1 MHGASPVEQ
10 TAPVAPTPLSDKP
23 LIDRHPDST
32 GVRRIL
38 FLAGFLFVFAAT
50 LALFGHVYGAIA
62 LLGIFGL
69 LAMVGI
75 AAVFG
80 LALGLLQF
88 GFKRM
93 DQGIAKAFLDDLPTG
108 TLVTDR
114 RGRVVYANRAYGVR
128 TGAQSAGEVRT
139 LERLLSREPEAS
151 EAIYRLANLAQEGM
165 VGQEEFRLTRELGS
179 RTAETSPRWY
189 RASVRPLTAENGSL
203 QVWQIA
209 DITPEREEQESF
221 FRDLQH
227 AIDYLDHAPAGF
239 FAADDSGRLGY
250 INATLAEWLRIDL
263 ASFKPYGP
271 SIFDYLREE
280 DAALLRRTKHIR
292 DDSGISSVDLDLVTS
307 SGQRLPVRLLRNF
320 APAGERLKGVTR
332 TLVLNRVGAGEQE
345 QALRAAEVRFTRFFN
360 SSPMAIAALDANG
373 RIARANG
380 AFGRLFGESAAIGA
394 QPIMDCVRDENREA
408 IRQALQAAAR
418 GQADIPPVDAE
429 LLSEPVRSTRLYVS
443 ANADIHDGTGEVAI
457 LYGVDITQ
465 QRTLEDQFAK
475 SQKMQAIG
483 NLAGGI
489 AHDFNNVLTIITASV
504 DFLLLNHRSGD
515 PSFQDLLLI
524 KQSANRAASLVRQ
537 LLAYSRRQTMRPKML
552 NLTDVIADM
561 HLLLKRISGDL
572 VKLERHHARDLW
584 PVMADIGQFE
594 QVVTNLVQNARDAM
608 ATQGTVTIS
617 TRNVSA
623 AEVPGFGYGEL
634 IEADYV
640 LMEVSDTG
648 SGMPADVAERIFEP
662 FFTTKEIG
670 KGTGLGL
677 SMVYGI
683 VKQSGGFIFVESRQ
697 GEGTVFRIFLP
708 RHIPAEIAAPRP
720 EQSGV
725 QAAGA
730 KMDLSGTA
738 SILLVEDEDNVRAGN
753 VRALKMRGYDVHEA
767 ASGLEALDV
776 MEELDGKV
784 DLVVSD
790 VVMPEMD
797 GPTLL
802 REMRKVRPDL
812 KFIFVSGYAEDAF
825 AKNLPEG
832 EKFGFLPKPFS
843 LRDLA
848 VAVKEALEE

>member
-1 MHGASPVEQ
+1 M
-10 TAPVAPTPLSDKP
+10 SDKP
-23 LIDRHPDST
+23 LIDRKTDSV
-32 GVRRIL
+32 GVRRLL

-62 LLGIFGL
+62 LLAIFGL

-75 AAVFG
+75 AAVFA
-80 LALGLLQF
+80 LALGILRF
-88 GFKRM
+88 GGR
-93 DQGIAKAFLDDLPTG
+93 DTRRDIAKDFLDELPTG
-108 TLVTDR
+108 TIITDR
-114 RGRVVYANRAYGVR
+114 RARIVYANRAYGEV
-128 TGAQSAGEVRT
+128 TGAPASSDVRT

-151 EAIYRLANLAQEGM
+151 EAIYRLANLARENTA
-165 VGQEEFRLTRELGS
+165 GQEEFRLTRQLGGG
-179 RTAETSPRWY
+179 ADAAPRWY
-189 RASVRPLTAENGSL
+189 RASVRSLPAEGHTM
-203 QVWQIA
+203 QAWQIA
-209 DITPEREEQESF
+209 DITPEREEQENF

-239 FAADDSGRLGY
+239 FAADEKGAIAY
-250 INATLAEWLRIDL
+250 INATLADWLGVDL
-263 ASFKPYGP
+263 ATFKPYSR
-271 SIFDYLREE
+271 SIFDHVGD
-280 DAALLRRTKHIR
+280 DAATFMKRGERT
-292 DDSGISSVDLDLVTS
+292 DDETGISTVDIDLVTAT
-307 SGQRLPVRLLRNF
+307 GQRLPVRLLRNVSRTGDG
-320 APAGERLKGVTR
+320 APGLTR
-332 TLVLNRVGAGEQE
+332 TLVLNRSGAGEKE
-345 QALRAAEVRFTRFFN
+345 GALRAAEVRFMRFFN
-360 SSPMAIAALDANG
+360 SSPMAIAALDAQG
-373 RIARANG
+373 RVARANG
-380 AFGRLFGESAAIGA
+380 AFARLFGETAASGSALIT
-394 QPIMDCVRDENREA
+394 DCVRDENREA
-408 IRQALQAAAR
+408 LRQALAAAGR
-418 GQADIPPVDAE
+418 GQADIPSVDAE
-429 LLSEPVRSTRLYVS
+429 LVTDPVRSSRLYIS
-443 ANADIHDGTGEVAI
+443 ANSDSRDDTGEVAI

-475 SQKMQAIG
+475 SQKMQAVG

-504 DFLLLNHRSGD
+504 DFLLLNHRTGD

-552 NLTDVIADM
+552 NLTDVVADM

-608 ATQGTVTIS
+608 STNGRVTIS
-617 TRNVSA
+617 TRNVPA
-623 AEVPGFGYGEL
+623 GEIKAFGYAEL
-634 IEADYV
+634 IEGDYV
-640 LMEVSDTG
+640 LMEVADTG

-662 FFTTKEIG
+662 FFTTKDIG

-677 SMVYGI
+677 SMAYGI
-683 VKQSGGFIFVESRQ
+683 VKQSGGFIFVESKL
-697 GEGTVFRIFLP
+697 GEGTTFRIFLP
-708 RHIPAEIAAPRP
+708 RHIPADLPMLKSETTSAVSP
-720 EQSGV
+720 
-725 QAAGA
+725 A

-753 VRALKMRGYDVHEA
+753 VRALKMRGYEVHEA
-767 ASGLEALDV
+767 SSGIEALEV
-776 MEELDGKV
+776 MEAIDGKV

-802 REMRKVRPDL
+802 REMRKMRPEL

-825 AKNLPEG
+825 AKNLPDG

-848 VAVKEALEE
+848 VAVKEALDE